1 MRLASASMHL
11 LRMAAAQPASA
22 LPLPSTPQAPAPP
35 STSRRPARP
44 RCSVWEGPYSAEEAM
59 AWQLGMLRDYI
70 ADPSD
75 WVVAADVDELQDW
88 GGKFLK

>member
-1 MRLASASMHL
+1 
-11 LRMAAAQPASA
+11 
-22 LPLPSTPQAPAPP
+22 
-35 STSRRPARP
+35 
-44 RCSVWEGPYSAEEAM
+44 M

-88 GGKFLK
+88 GGKFLKCAPRLLACLLVCCVRLRRPKLGGWAVAGGCE